1 MQAFQQ
7 WLHVELQGAVDALS
21 AICPESRKGLTVA
34 LHRKRARDIETS
46 LQLLA
51 EFQRSQRDVTV

>member
-1 MQAFQQ
+1 MDKFQE
-7 WLHVELQGAVDALS
+7 WLHLELKWAVDALS
-21 AICPESRKGLTVA
+21 VICPESRKGLAVA

-51 EFQRSQRDVTV
+51 EFQRGGGV